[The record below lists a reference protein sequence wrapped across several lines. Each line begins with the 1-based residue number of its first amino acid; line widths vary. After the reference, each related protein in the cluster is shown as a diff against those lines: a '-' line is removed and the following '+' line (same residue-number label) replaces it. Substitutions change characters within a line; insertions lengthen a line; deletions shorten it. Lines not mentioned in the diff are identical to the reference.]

1 MRVLGLTLVAIV
13 AVQHFIFMYLEMYLW
28 TQPTGLKVFR
38 NTFEKA
44 QTTAVLAA
52 NQGLYNGFLGA
63 GLLWGLFQSN
73 EVFAYQIK
81 MFFLVC
87 VIIAGFYGAY
97 SVSRRIFFIQAL
109 PAILAVI
116 ALL

>member
-1 MRVLGLTLVAIV
+1 MKILGLTLVAIV
-13 AVQHFIFMYLEMYLW
+13 AIQHFFFMYLEMYLW
-28 TQPTGLKVFR
+28 TQPTGLRIFR

-44 QTTAVLAA
+44 QDSKVLAA

-63 GLLWGLFQSN
+63 GLLWGLFQGN
-73 EVFAYQIK
+73 EAFAYQIK

-109 PAILAVI
+109 PAILGVI